1 MFLLIKNNIYKR
13 KSFWVMRKRF
23 LSIQFFV
30 KSNIFSLGQWA
41 DSVRAHFSI
50 FWNSLREI
58 CLSII
63 IASGVIYGVN
73 YFFPLSVELTQK
85 GAKDLLSTIASLSGV
100 FLGLYFT
107 AFSVVAGSLFSKL
120 TEDVRELFKREK
132 VGNQFV
138 WVLSATTM
146 LSIFYLM
153 LISFGFSVSPAI
165 IIFLTFFSAY
175 GIVRIITLNFR
186 SFSFFDPTIVHRI
199 VLGDFYKFARL
210 STTEKTFWADA
221 NFQNHFQKQATKTV
235 TIFRSLV
242 EYALRSF
249 ELFERQSI
257 TMSSELIIFLGLY
270 LSFKKKIPSG
280 SLWFKTELEFQ
291 HWMLADSIE
300 VSMALNTGTT
310 LQGKETR
317 NHYWVEEESLSI
329 FSLPTESFLRKGK
342 LLSAYS
348 VFEHL
353 TDYSEKTGAEME
365 NKVASLILK
374 QTEKTISIIYN
385 ENNHDNKTKERLALV
400 DTQGRMAVAVL
411 LGFTKKIRTLS
422 CVQIQSIVNKIDWLK
437 IESIYGKSLPLAMI
451 SNLEEFQRLF
461 EYENKIEGKIVS
473 PQWYAEMLVVNS
485 YLYKVK
491 EFFIYL
497 MTLNEDYFFKGI
509 NDLINKK
516 EFLLAVQLIQRWVEF
531 INKYENA
538 IESFKEHENEFKK
551 LHKFKDLKWADFGF
565 EEMEHNLS
573 ANKDKA
579 MEILSR
585 LMPELAK
592 IEKEKDI
599 PDYLGYAYT
608 FVSEHCYRACSK
620 GDTDAF
626 GKLFPFFF
634 MGALSLF
641 EVLRKEV
648 QGWSQ
653 ADSQIAFL
661 SEPLADLIELSGYAK
676 VYAELYEDDDI
687 WKICEKTWG
696 AYLESVQGEQIVKIV
711 FATMS
716 ARKNVFTI
724 MPKDMIRIEWERI
737 FKSIMVKKNLISE
750 RFGGPFQDYE
760 EVAIHKSKLIN
771 FIGKR
776 GLILPFRA
784 GDLFLIYLAKHP
796 KASGVD
802 TAIIGNIKEEFNEA
816 FD

>member
-1 MFLLIKNNIYKR
+1 
-13 KSFWVMRKRF
+13 MRKRF
-23 LSIQFFV
+23 LSIQFFIRS
-30 KSNIFSLGQWA
+30 KAFSFGQWV
-41 DSVRAHFSI
+41 DTVKAHFSI
-50 FWNSLREI
+50 FWDSLWEV

-63 IASGVIYGVN
+63 IASGAIYSVN
-73 YFFPLSVELTQK
+73 HFFPLEVELTQK

-107 AFSVVAGSLFSKL
+107 AVSVVAGSLFSEL

-138 WVLSATTM
+138 WI
-146 LSIFYLM
+146 LSITTILSVFYLM
-153 LISFGFSVSPAI
+153 LTSFGFSVSPI
-165 IIFLTFFSAY
+165 IVIFLTFFSAY
-175 GIVRIITLNFR
+175 GIVRIVALNFR
-186 SFSFFDPTIVHRI
+186 AFSFFDPTIVYRI
-199 VLGDFYKFARL
+199 ILSDFYKFARL
-210 STTEKTFWADA
+210 STTEKAFWADA
-221 NFQNHFQKQATKTV
+221 NFQNHFQKQASKTNA
-235 TIFRSLV
+235 TFRSLV
-242 EYALRSF
+242 KFALRSF
-249 ELFERQSI
+249 ELFEKQLI
-257 TMSSELIIFLGLY
+257 AMSSELVVFLSLY
-270 LSFKKKIPSG
+270 LQFKKKIPSN

-329 FSLPTESFLRKGK
+329 LSLSTESFLRKGK

-353 TDYSEKTGAEME
+353 TDYSEKTGSEME
-365 NKVASLILK
+365 NKIASLILK
-374 QTEKTISIIYN
+374 QTEKTISILYN
-385 ENNHDNKTKERLALV
+385 ENNPNSKTKEKLALIDV
-400 DTQGRMAVAVL
+400 QGRMAVAVL
-411 LGFTKKIRTLS
+411 S
-422 CVQIQSIVNKIDWLK
+422 CSQVQLTVNKIDWLK
-437 IESIYGKSLPLAMI
+437 IESIYGKTLPLAMI
-451 SNLEEFQRLF
+451 SNLEEFQKLF
-461 EYENKIEGKIVS
+461 EYENGIEGKIVS
-473 PQWYAEMLVVNS
+473 PHWYVEMLVVNS

-491 EFFIYL
+491 ESFVYL
-497 MTLNEDYFFKGI
+497 TTLHEDYFLKSI
-509 NDLINKK
+509 NELIAKR

-538 IESFKEHENEFKK
+538 IRTFREHENGFRKF
-551 LHKFKDLKWADFGF
+551 HKVKDLKWADFEL
-565 EEMEHNLS
+565 EEMKKNLS

-585 LMPELAK
+585 LIPELAK

-620 GDTDAF
+620 GDKVAF

-648 QGWSQ
+648 QGWAQ
-653 ADSQIAFL
+653 VDSQVAFL

-676 VYAELYEDDDI
+676 VYAELYEDDNI

-696 AYLESVQGEQIVKIV
+696 AYLDSVQGEQIVKII

-750 RFGGPFQDYE
+750 RFGGPFQDHTE
-760 EVAIHKSKLIN
+760 IAIHKSKLIT

-776 GLILPFRA
+776 GLMLPFKA

-802 TAIIGNIKEEFNEA
+802 TAIIGNIKEELNET